1 MIRILPLIVCAL
13 SVASGAWADCKI
25 ELEALPVTMA
35 GTQPLISG
43 KINGQPVRFLAD
55 SGAFYSMLSPAV
67 AAELKLS
74 LHPAPFGLTIMGV
87 GGDATASVTTIRK
100 LDIDR
105 ATLSDVEFIVGGGE
119 SGHDTAGLLGQ
130 NLWHLR
136 DVEYDLANGVIRIV
150 HPNGC
155 GSRSLA
161 YWAKAENVSV
171 IDLDRPS
178 PRGVFTYGFA
188 RVNGVKIRV
197 LFDSGASTSFLTYA
211 AARRAGID
219 PEGPG
224 TQMNG
229 VSHGVGR
236 RLVRTRIAPVESF
249 EIGGEKI
256 LHTHLVLGD
265 TSLTDEDMLLGAD
278 FFLSH
283 RIYVANGQQKIYFT
297 YNGGPVF
304 SLNPQGSAAAAGA
317 KPPVAPS
324 DATPPDATPLRASPS
339 PDAAEIG
346 RRGAAELGRLEYGAA
361 IADLSRA
368 HDLAPQEPLYLY
380 QRSQAYVQNDQTG
393 LALSDLGDA
402 LLLDP
407 KYPDALVARAQ
418 LRLAEHAPAMAISDL
433 DSVSHNLPSQSD
445 TRFLLG
451 ELYERADQFGPA
463 SAEFELWIKAHPN
476 DAKLATALNGRCWT
490 GTLEGR
496 DLPAALRACDAAVRR
511 YPKNAQFLDSRGLVH
526 LRLGDLDKAIADYD
540 GALAA
545 QPNLAW
551 SLYGRGLAELKQGK
565 TNQANA
571 DMTAAVAIAPKI
583 AERWRHLGLAP

>member
-1 MIRILPLIVCAL
+1 MIRILALLVCAL
-13 SVASGAWADCKI
+13 SAASGAWADCKI

-43 KINGQPVRFLAD
+43 KINGQSVRFLAD

-87 GGDATASVTTIRK
+87 GGDATASVTTVRK

-105 ATLSDVEFIVGGGE
+105 ATLSDVEFLVGGGE

-155 GSRSLA
+155 GDRSLA
-161 YWAKAENVSV
+161 YWAKPENVSV

-178 PRGVFTYGFA
+178 ARGVFTYGFA
-188 RVNGVKIRV
+188 RVNGVKVRV

-219 PEGPG
+219 PDGPG
-224 TQMNG
+224 TQPSG

-265 TSLTDEDMLLGAD
+265 TSLMDEDMLLGAD

-283 RIYVANGQQKIYFT
+283 RIYVANGQEKIYFT

-304 SLNPQGSAAAAGA
+304 SLNPQSATSAAAA
-317 KPPVAPS
+317 KPPMAPS
-324 DATPPDATPLRASPS
+324 DAAPPADSPPADASEL
-339 PDAAEIG
+339 G
-346 RRGAAELGRLEYGAA
+346 RRGAAELGRLEYAAA

-368 HDLAPQEPLYLY
+368 HDLAPNEPLYLY
-380 QRSQAYVQNDQTG
+380 QRSQAYIQKNQPA
-393 LALSDLGDA
+393 LALTDLGDA

-407 KYPDALVARAQ
+407 KYPDALIARAQ
-418 LRLAEHAPAMAISDL
+418 LRLAEHAPAMAIADL
-433 DSVSHNLPSQSD
+433 DAASRNLPTQSD
-445 TRFLLG
+445 ARFLLG
-451 ELYERADQFGPA
+451 DVYERADQFGPA
-463 SAEFELWIKAHPN
+463 AAEFEMWIKAHPD
-476 DAKLATALNGRCWT
+476 DAKLATALNGRCWA

-511 YPKNAQFLDSRGLVH
+511 YPKSAQFLDSRGLAH

-540 GALAA
+540 GALAIE
-545 QPNLAW
+545 PKLAW

-565 TNQANA
+565 TNEANA
-571 DMTAAVAIAPKI
+571 DMAAATAIAPKI
-583 AERWRHLGLAP
+583 AERWRHLGLTP

>member
-1 MIRILPLIVCAL
+1 MRRIFYVLVFAL
-13 SVASGAWADCKI
+13 SLASGAWADCKV

-35 GTQPLISG
+35 GKQPLISG

-55 SGAFYSMLSPAV
+55 SGAFYSLLSPAV
-67 AAELKLS
+67 AAELKLP
-74 LHPAPFGLTIMGV
+74 LRAAPFGLSIVGV
-87 GGDATASVTTIRK
+87 GGEASVSVTTVRK

-105 ATLSDVEFIVGGGE
+105 AAISDVEFIVGGGE
-119 SGHDTAGLLGQ
+119 AGHDTAGVLGQ

-150 HPNGC
+150 RPKDC

-161 YWAKAENVSV
+161 YWAKPDALSI

-178 PRGVFTYGFA
+178 ARGVFTYGFA

-197 LFDSGASTSFLTYA
+197 LFDSGASSSFLSFA

-224 TQMNG
+224 TEAG
-229 VSHGVGR
+229 GASLGVGR
-236 RLVRTRIAPVESF
+236 KLVRTRIAPVDSF
-249 EIGGEKI
+249 EIGAEKI

-265 TSLTDEDMLLGAD
+265 TSLMDEDMLLGAD

-283 RIYVANGQQKIYFT
+283 RIYVANGQEKIYFT

-304 SLNPQGSAAAAGA
+304 ALNPRGAAAKTAA
-317 KPPVAPS
+317 TKPSAS
-324 DATPPDATPLRASPS
+324 PPDAAPLGVAASD
-339 PDAAEIG
+339 DASEIG

-361 IADLSRA
+361 ITDLTRA
-368 HDLAPQEPLYLY
+368 HELAPKEPLYLY
-380 QRSQAYVQNDQTG
+380 QRSQAYVQNRQAG
-393 LALSDLGDA
+393 LALADLGDA

-407 KYPDALVARAQ
+407 NYADALVARAQ
-418 LRLAEHAPAMAISDL
+418 LRLAEHAPSMAIADL
-433 DSVSHNLPSQSD
+433 DAAARTLPPQSD

-451 ELYERADQFGPA
+451 GLYERADQFGPA
-463 SAEFELWIKAHPN
+463 SAAFETWIKAHPD

-496 DLPAALRACDAAVRR
+496 DLPAALRACEAALRR
-511 YPKNAQFLDSRGLVH
+511 YPKSAQFLDSRGLAH

-540 GALAA
+540 SALAID
-545 QPNLAW
+545 PKLAW

-565 TNQANA
+565 TNQASA
-571 DMTAAVAIAPKI
+571 DMTAATAIAPKI
-583 AERWRHLGLAP
+583 AERWRHLGLTP

>member
-1 MIRILPLIVCAL
+1 MKRLLAVLVCAL
-13 SVASGAWADCKI
+13 SVATCAWADCKV

-43 KINGQPVRFLAD
+43 KINGQSVRFLAD

-74 LHPAPFGLTIMGV
+74 LRPAPFGLMIIGV
-87 GGDATASVTTIRK
+87 GGDASASVATVRK

-105 ATLSDVEFIVGGGE
+105 ATIPDVEFLVGGGE
-119 SGHDTAGLLGQ
+119 SGHDTAGMLGQ
-130 NLWHLR
+130 NLWHIR
-136 DVEYDLANGVIRIV
+136 DVEYDLANGVIRIA
-150 HPNGC
+150 HPISC
-155 GSRSLA
+155 GSRPLA
-161 YWAKAENVSV
+161 YWAKPDAVSV
-171 IDLDRPS
+171 IDLERPDG
-178 PRGVFTYGFA
+178 GVFTMGYV

-197 LFDSGASTSFLTYA
+197 LFDSGASSSFLTYA

-224 TQMNG
+224 TQPGG
-229 VSHGVGR
+229 VSHGLGR
-236 RLVRTRIAPVESF
+236 RLVQTRIAPVDSF

-256 LHTHLVLGD
+256 LHTHLRLGD
-265 TSLTDEDMLLGAD
+265 TTLTDEDMLLGAD

-283 RIYVANGQQKIYFT
+283 RIYVANGQEKIYFT

-304 SLNPQGSAAAAGA
+304 ALNPPQGAATV
-317 KPPVAPS
+317 KPPSAP
-324 DATPPDATPLRASPS
+324 AQAPPLGVTASADPS
-339 PDAAEIG
+339 EIA
-346 RRGAAELGRLEYGAA
+346 RRGAAELGRLEYGPA

-368 HDLAPQEPLYLY
+368 HDLAPKEPLYLY
-380 QRSQAYVQNDQTG
+380 QRAMAYSQNQQAG

-407 KYPDALVARAQ
+407 TYDDALMARAQ
-418 LRLAEHAPAMAISDL
+418 LRLAERAPAMAIMDL
-433 DSVSHNLPSQSD
+433 DAASRHLSPQSD
-445 TRFLLG
+445 TRFLIG
-451 ELYERADQFGPA
+451 ELYERMDQFPQA
-463 SAEFELWIKAHPN
+463 SAAFEMWIKAHPD
-476 DAKLATALNGRCWT
+476 DAKLATAFNGRCWT

-496 DLPAALRACDAAVRR
+496 DLPAALRACDAALRR
-511 YPKNAQFLDSRGLVH
+511 YPKSAQFLDSRGLAH

-540 GALAA
+540 GALAIE
-545 QPNLAW
+545 PKLAS

-571 DMTAAVAIAPKI
+571 DMTAATALAPKI